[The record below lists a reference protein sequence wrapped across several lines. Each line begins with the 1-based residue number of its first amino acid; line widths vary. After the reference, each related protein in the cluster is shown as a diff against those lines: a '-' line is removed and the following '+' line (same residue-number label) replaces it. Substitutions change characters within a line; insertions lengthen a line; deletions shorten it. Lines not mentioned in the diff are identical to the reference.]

1 LEQEIRQFALR
12 LSNAHGSKIESI
24 IQYPHP
30 FTSGGLI
37 IIFRDDAGLYQ
48 DLVADVQS
56 CDPQGT
62 TLHTLR
68 RSELIE
74 LSLPKLAP
82 LQINEYPHIALYAKY
97 KGNVL
102 FGSDLRAEIVEPK
115 EIHLMLEATIDAYA
129 CWFRDHIIL
138 KRLAQEEYLSL
149 IQTIHEQMR
158 QLMAMALLRYKEWDI
173 TVDTL
178 EERFRELYPDTQMR
192 QVLEAFSGIRGKTED
207 KDGDALRSDA
217 FESVWLFES
226 FLRQLRRYTS

>member
-1 LEQEIRQFALR
+1 MEQEIRQFALR
-12 LSNAHGSKIESI
+12 LSNAHGSRIESI
-24 IQYPHP
+24 LYYSHP
-30 FTSGGLI
+30 LTRGGLI
-37 IIFRDDAGLYQ
+37 VIFKDDAGLYQ

-56 CDPQGT
+56 CDPQGI

-82 LQINEYPHIALYAKY
+82 LQINEYPHIAFYAKH
-97 KGNVL
+97 KGDVL

-115 EIHLMLEATIDAYA
+115 EVHLMLEATIDAYA

-149 IQTIHEQMR
+149 IQAIHEQMR
-158 QLMAMALLRYKEWDI
+158 QLMAMALLRYGEWDI
-173 TVDTL
+173 SVDTL
-178 EERFRELYPDTQMR
+178 EERFRELHPDTQMR
-192 QVLEAFSGIRGKTED
+192 QTWEAFMEIREKTKD
-207 KDGDALRSDA
+207 RDGDALRSDA
-217 FESVWLFES
+217 FEAVWLSES